1 MSHKSLTSVILMYC
15 MLFVIGVLAHQNRAG
30 QQAFGVN
37 SQHVH
42 GNQQQFQGQQQ
53 QQQQP
58 AQHQQQGQPHGHH
71 GGGHQQQ
78 GVFDRQQVQDREHIK
93 EHLDGIAKAD
103 TSTMTEQELQFHY
116 FKMHDSDNNN
126 KLDGSELIKSLIHW
140 HVTEENHPNNPNR
153 PPEGPKIFTD
163 NELEV
168 LIDPILSSDDSNR
181 DGYID
186 YSEFAAAQARMA
198 TAPPQQP
205 PQRH

>member
-140 HVTEENHPNNPNR
+140 HDNENEGERHKTPSEIEEENR
-153 PPEGPKIFTD
+153 VFSD
-163 NELEV
+163 AELSDM
-168 LIDPILSSDDSNR
+168 IDPILSQDDTNI
-181 DGYID
+181 DGCID
-186 YSEFAAAQARMA
+186 YSEYTTMLKN
-198 TAPPQQP
+198 TVY
-205 PQRH
+205 